1 MLIFLCL
8 TISFM
13 SVLVNADFD
22 AEDLIAKGYTCSLAA
37 KNAEFIT
44 ADVGTV
50 IVYEDGVAIECFLTG
65 KRAEPLLQ
73 GSDDVEDYL
82 KAGYICTPD
91 SATTPRPGIVCDDG
105 YCFSCK
111 KPVWLEKRG
120 DVEDYLEN
128 GYSCFLVSDV
138 PKDALKDNVVVICD
152 DGDCFGCIEQ
162 YNDREHEHRSSQ
174 TIANAKTGNV
184 EEYAVTKRFLDEA
197 EDLLEGGYRCD
208 LTNHPIKPSSY
219 KDRFPCTG
227 KLCLVCGVG
236 VMSRSRIK
244 GVVALS
250 QLVLESVE
258 DLVDIGFRCFA
269 VLEKV
274 EVRNDVETKTV
285 CDAEMCFVC
294 RK

>member
-1 MLIFLCL
+1 
-8 TISFM
+8 M
-13 SVLVNADFD
+13 SVLVNADVD

-37 KNAEFIT
+37 KNAEFGT

-50 IVYEDGVAIECFLTG
+50 IVFEDGVYIECVLTD
-65 KRAEPLLQ
+65 KKAKPLLQ

-91 SATTPRPGIVCDDG
+91 SATTSRPGIVCDDG
-105 YCFSCK
+105 YCFACK
-111 KPVWLEKRG
+111 KPVWLGKSG

-128 GYSCFLVSDV
+128 GYSCFLVNDV

-162 YNDREHEHRSSQ
+162 YNNLEPRSSQ
-174 TIANAKTGNV
+174 TNAKTVNV
-184 EEYAVTKRFLDEA
+184 EYAVTKSFLDEA

-208 LTNHPIKPSSY
+208 LTIHPIKPRSNKESIL
-219 KDRFPCTG
+219 CQG
-227 KLCLVCGVG
+227 QLCLFCGVG
-236 VMSRSRIK
+236 VESRSRTE
-244 GVVALS
+244 GAVALS
-250 QLVLESVE
+250 QGVVESVE
-258 DLVDIGFRCFA
+258 VLVDIGFRCFA

-274 EVRNDVETKTV
+274 EFRNDAETKTI
-285 CDAEMCFVC
+285 CDTEMCFVC